1 MQNKI
6 KESLEKK
13 KDCNESGSP
22 STTHPDEKHYK
33 EYTHQPDKSGGG
45 FSEGDF
51 NKVHS
56 ILDSM
61 KKKN

>member
-13 KDCNESGSP
+13 KDCKEHDQQP
-22 STTHPDEKHYK
+22 PAHPDEKHYK
-33 EYTHQPDKSGGG
+33 EYSHQPDPSQA
-45 FSEGDF
+45 FTESDF

-56 ILDSM
+56 ILNGM
-61 KKKN
+61 TKKN